1 MTKDQKKLAKKQK
14 PGQKKNPEV
23 EEASNSRIVENER
36 SIGADTADPKVI
48 QQRKRRETLM
58 PANIEAIQR
67 LRRTGGSIEDIH
79 KLTGFGVA
87 TVSKYTQGIEPLAKY
102 VPNGEPGDQTTLT
115 TLTPQP
121 AKTEAE
127 IQQQYPPQKET
138 ILHQETK
145 SDDGAETRIQDG
157 KRKYSVVTGPR
168 LSRRYQTL
176 DPAISRWNPGVS
188 NVYAKNIGKAM
199 RNLNMWESKPRFG
212 FLLRRLDC

>member
-168 LSRRYQTL
+168 LSRRYQL
-176 DPAISRWNPGVS
+176 
-188 NVYAKNIGKAM
+188 
-199 RNLNMWESKPRFG
+199 
-212 FLLRRLDC
+212 

>member
-1 MTKDQKKLAKKQK
+1 MTKDQKKLATTQK

-23 EEASNSRIVENER
+23 EEASNSRIVENEH
-36 SIGADTADPKVI
+36 STGADTADPKVI

-102 VPNGEPGDQTTLT
+102 VPNGGPGDQTTLP

-145 SDDGAETRIQDG
+145 SYLFDDIVYEG
-157 KRKYSVVTGPR
+157 
-168 LSRRYQTL
+168 SR
-176 DPAISRWNPGVS
+176 
-188 NVYAKNIGKAM
+188 
-199 RNLNMWESKPRFG
+199 E
-212 FLLRRLDC
+212 